1 MINRCKQD
9 LQNPTIFK
17 LQFPK
22 LFFLPIIKN
31 MNFSPNEITFTSP
44 QLQAINTK
52 IIVKNINNIT
62 GDQNQINKIYQSI
75 VNQLESK
82 LLA

>member
-1 MINRCKQD
+1 
-9 LQNPTIFK
+9 
-17 LQFPK
+17 
-22 LFFLPIIKN
+22 

-62 GDQNQINKIYQSI
+62 GNQNQIDKIYKSI
-75 VNQLESK
+75 VSQLELK